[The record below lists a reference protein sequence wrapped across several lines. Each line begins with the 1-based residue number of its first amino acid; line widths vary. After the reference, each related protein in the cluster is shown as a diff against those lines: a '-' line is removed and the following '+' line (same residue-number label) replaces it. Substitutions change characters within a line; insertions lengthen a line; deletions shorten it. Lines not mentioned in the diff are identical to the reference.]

1 VQHPEREVGPLIADM
16 DGTTAMASPPVRSR
30 ADLIAS
36 STLSY
41 GVGALLL
48 GSLVYAAGPWNII
61 ANTRVLDLLV
71 RSGIVALTDADS
83 GYIRGVP
90 QLHYYLAAR
99 DPVDWIMVAV
109 AAAVLLLFWGLKTA
123 QFHNFARVC
132 GVPGGQGEH
141 GRAYLYGQG
150 LHRLLPFNLGNIATV
165 SALQEQGASP
175 EAASQVVFL
184 GELSVAFEIAVFAL
198 IGLFWGGWTTWL
210 AVLVW
215 SFVILGV
222 AWLMVRPR
230 SFALAM
236 PRLLRRGGAREERA
250 PHEGGFFRSAIA
262 MVRALPP
269 STTLR
274 LGILGL
280 AAFALEDIAA
290 FLIAQAFT
298 STHVILHATTF
309 AILMGVIGSYIA
321 RFIPISPGGIGQ
333 FEWGFAAA
341 LYLAGV
347 GLPEA
352 ATIAILDNVL
362 RYITG
367 TLFFGGVALTG
378 GVKTNL
384 RKALALFRG
393 DETTSAGA
401 IG

>member
-1 VQHPEREVGPLIADM
+1 M
-16 DGTTAMASPPVRSR
+16 DNTAVSDDGSGAAVTRSR
-30 ADLIAS
+30 ADLAATS
-36 STLSY
+36 ALSY

-48 GSLVYAAGPWNII
+48 GTLIYAAGPWNII

-71 RSGIVALTDADS
+71 RSGVIALTDADS
-83 GYIRGVP
+83 GYIHGVP

-99 DPVDWIMVAV
+99 DPVDWVMVGV
-109 AAAVLLLFWGLKTA
+109 AAGILLLFWGIKTA
-123 QFHNFARVC
+123 QFHNFARAC
-132 GVPGGQGEH
+132 RVPGGQREH

-150 LHRLLPFNLGNIATV
+150 LNRLLPFNMGNVATA
-165 SALQEQGASP
+165 SALREQGASAR
-175 EAASQVVFL
+175 AASQVVFL
-184 GELSVAFEIAVFAL
+184 GELSVAFEIAVFAI

-210 AVLVW
+210 AVLIW
-215 SFVILGV
+215 SFVVLGV
-222 AWLMVRPR
+222 AWLMVRHRP
-230 SFALAM
+230 A
-236 PRLLRRGGAREERA
+236 
-250 PHEGGFFRSAIA
+250 EGGFFRAAIA

-269 STTLR
+269 STTVR
-274 LGILGL
+274 LAILGL

-298 STHVILHATTF
+298 STHVILHASTF
-309 AILMGVIGSYIA
+309 AILMAVIASYIA

-367 TLFFGGVALTG
+367 TLFFGGVAIG
-378 GVKTNL
+378 PGVKTNL
-384 RKALALFRG
+384 RKAVDLFRRS
-393 DETTSAGA
+393 DPSPVPSLTPAPTEAA
-401 IG
+401 A